1 MNNPISTPKTV
12 KNVPSAQFASQAQNL
27 PVNLGT
33 VASNGQNLVLWTV
46 NGTSMIIDPG
56 KPTLRYVA
64 DNNLNFPQEY
74 NVVSVSPTAAVS
86 IPVKLT
92 LTLD

>member
-1 MNNPISTPKTV
+1 LNNPITTPKTV

-27 PVNLGT
+27 PVGFGP

-64 DNNLNFPQEY
+64 EGNNNFPPTY
-74 NVVSVSPTAAVS
+74 NVVSVAPTAAVS
-86 IPVKLT
+86 NTDPLSS
-92 LTLD
+92 